1 VHLVISSR
9 TDPPLPI
16 SRLRA
21 RGQMNELGAAEL
33 AFTESEAEPRR
44 LELELIQTLQAPNV

>member
-1 VHLVISSR
+1 MHLVISSR